1 MTFICP
7 YELVV
12 KERKAQIRMATT
24 RGRGESAPDSE
35 RGKDKKKGHAG
46 KRKHTKK

>member
-1 MTFICP
+1 M
-7 YELVV
+7 VV

-35 RGKDKKKGHAG
+35 RGKDKKKRAC
-46 KRKHTKK
+46 RKKKTHQKMREREP